1 VTSLL
6 RPEDFQRLLDVTR
19 ALAHPLDLRAL
30 LAQIVDAGRDL
41 LDAERGSVFLHDP
54 ATGELFTLVATGSG
68 EIRIPPGRG
77 IAGECAQRRE
87 VINVPDCYAD
97 PRFDSSFDRQSGFR
111 TRCLLAV
118 PLIGHDDV
126 LVGVMQILNKR
137 GGVFGKEDEGIATAL
152 AAQCA
157 VALQRQNML
166 RELVAKEKM
175 ERELEVARQIQLS
188 FLPKSMPEIP
198 GYELAGWS
206 RPADS
211 TGGDVFDVVPTNG
224 RAMLLLGDA
233 TGHGIGPALS
243 VTQVRS
249 MLRMALRLGG
259 DLDAV
264 FGHLNDQLSDDL
276 PLNRFVTAFLGIL
289 DPESHVLTYQSAG
302 QGPVLH
308 LGADGTTRALETT
321 AAPLGMLPG
330 LRTPKAISLSLA
342 AGDVIAL
349 ITDGVYER
357 ENLAGVEL
365 GSEAVVDIIRSHTGA
380 PLAEILQ
387 RIVAACDAF
396 GGTSP
401 QADDMTLLLVRRS
414 D

>member
-1 VTSLL
+1 ML

-30 LAQIVDAGRDL
+30 LAQIVDAGREL

-54 ATGELFTLVATGSG
+54 ATGELYTLVATGSG

-77 IAGECAQRRE
+77 IAGECAQKRV

-118 PLIGHDDV
+118 PLIGHDDA

-137 GGVFGKEDEGIATAL
+137 GGVFGEEDEGIATAL

-157 VALQRQNML
+157 VALQRQYLL
-166 RELVAKEKM
+166 RELVAKEKL
-175 ERELEVARQIQLS
+175 ESELEVARQIQVS
-188 FLPKSMPEIP
+188 FLPKSMPKVP

-211 TGGDVFDVVPTNG
+211 TGGDVYDVVGTGKG
-224 RAMLLLGDA
+224 RAVLLLGDA

-276 PLNRFVTAFLGIL
+276 PLNRFVTAFLGVL
-289 DPESHVLTYQSAG
+289 DPESHTLTYQSAG

-308 LGADGTTRALETT
+308 LRADGTTRSLETT

-330 LRTPKAISLSLA
+330 LRTPKALSLTLDPA
-342 AGDVIAL
+342 DVIAM

-357 ENLAGVEL
+357 ENAAGTEL
-365 GSEAVVDIIRSHTGA
+365 GSEAVVDIIRSHDGA

-387 RIVAACDAF
+387 RIVTACDAF
-396 GGTSP
+396 GGGAP
-401 QADDMTLLLVRRS
+401 QADDMTLLLLRRTI
-414 D
+414 

>member
-1 VTSLL
+1 ML

-19 ALAHPLDLRAL
+19 ALAHPLDLRSL
-30 LAQIVDAGRDL
+30 LAQIVDAAREL
-41 LDAERGSVFLHDP
+41 LDSERGSVFLHDP
-54 ATGELFTLVATGSG
+54 ATGELYTLVATGSG

-77 IAGECAQRRE
+77 IAGECAQKRE

-118 PLIGHDDV
+118 PLVGHDDT

-137 GGVFGKEDEGIATAL
+137 GGVFEKEDEGIATAL

-157 VALQRQNML
+157 VALQRQNLL

-175 ERELEVARQIQLS
+175 ERELEVARQIQVS
-188 FLPKSMPEIP
+188 FLPKFMPKVA

-211 TGGDVFDVVPTNG
+211 TGGDVYDVVASAG
-224 RAMLLLGDA
+224 RAVLLLGDA

-289 DPESHVLTYQSAG
+289 DPLAHTLTYQSAG

-308 LGADGTTRALETT
+308 LGADGSTRALDTT

-330 LRTPKAISLSLA
+330 LRAPKALSLSFA
-342 AGDVIAL
+342 PGDIVAL

-357 ENLAGVEL
+357 ESPAGAEM
-365 GSEAVVDIIRSHTGA
+365 GSDAVVDIIRSHTGA
-380 PLAEILQ
+380 PLAEIVQ

-396 GGTSP
+396 GGAAP

-414 D
+414 V